1 MRLLGLSIRG
11 LWVHPRSDHEEGWH
25 KFMPSSSEEEIRA
38 DIERTFGLDPASKQW
53 RIDLIE
59 RLGYM
64 PGQWNGRQH
73 SADQLVGILRE
84 LEDGEDPYAEER
96 KGTIEDW
103 VSLDS
108 ANRSTPRD
116 ERDAQLRRAVDLG
129 KWATPPGSWRR
140 PK

>member
-1 MRLLGLSIRG
+1 
-11 LWVHPRSDHEEGWH
+11 
-25 KFMPSSSEEEIRA
+25 MPSSSEEEIRA